1 VTGGDENDERGGW
14 WTTRLLVGYRYK
26 SRIEVYVI
34 MLATTTLPPH
44 SHARSPLPSAFAQID
59 DTIASVLIP
68 QVCHERSTFAA
79 FMPQFM
85 AGTSLADDDHASR
98 SFKDF
103 DSSEEYNIVGEMT
116 AQFSSTGSIAETLQL
131 PVPISDSIRSSAP

>member
-1 VTGGDENDERGGW
+1 
-14 WTTRLLVGYRYK
+14 
-26 SRIEVYVI
+26 

-59 DTIASVLIP
+59 DTIAS
-68 QVCHERSTFAA
+68 VCHERSTFAA